1 MIKVVILKRN
11 NEGEFVIEEKEIEDK
26 LETYYSILSCDNI
39 DIVERKIKGFKT
51 CFVVDDEY
59 LLKNKPNQP
68 PVAVFQGNG
77 REAIYGALVITG
89 KSDKL
94 GNLSSLEDYQIN
106 IIERSICYFRNSSKN
121 CPNLNPIF
129 EALAYS
135 I

>member
-11 NEGEFVIEEKEIEDK
+11 NEGELVIEEKEIKDT

-39 DIVERKIKGFKT
+39 DIVERKIKDFKV

-59 LLKNKPNQP
+59 LLKNTPNQP

-106 IIERSICYFRNSSKN
+106 IIEKSICYFRNSSKK

-129 EALAYS
+129 EAMTYS

>member
-11 NEGEFVIEEKEIEDK
+11 NEGELVIEEKEIKDT
-26 LETYYSILSCDNI
+26 LETYYSILSCANI
-39 DIVERKIKGFKT
+39 DIVERKIKGFKV

-59 LLKNKPNQP
+59 LLKNTPNQP
-68 PVAVFQGNG
+68 PVAVLQGSG
-77 REAIYGALVITG
+77 REAIYGALVITS

-106 IIERSICYFRNSSKN
+106 IIEKSICYFRNSSKN

-129 EALAYS
+129 EALTYS

>member
-1 MIKVVILKRN
+1 MIKIIILKRN

-26 LETYYSILSCDNI
+26 LESYYSILSCDNI
-39 DIVERKIKGFKT
+39 DIVERKIKGFKV

-59 LLKNKPNQP
+59 LLKHTPNQP

-77 REAIYGALVITG
+77 REAIYDKLIITG

-106 IIERSICYFRNSSKN
+106 IIEKSICYFRTSTKN

-129 EALAYS
+129 EALSYS

>member
-11 NEGEFVIEEKEIEDK
+11 NEGEFVMEEKEIKDK

-39 DIVERKIKGFKT
+39 DIVERKIKGFKA

-59 LLKNKPNQP
+59 LLKHTPNQP
-68 PVAVFQGNG
+68 PVAVFVGEG
-77 REAIYGALVITG
+77 KEAIYGSLIITG
-89 KSDKL
+89 KSDRY
-94 GNLSSLEDYQIN
+94 GNLSSLDEYQLDAIR
-106 IIERSICYFRNSSKN
+106 RSICYFRNSTKN

-129 EALAYS
+129 EALPYS

>member
-1 MIKVVILKRN
+1 MIKIVILKRN

-26 LETYYSILSCDNI
+26 LESYYSILSCDNI
-39 DIVERKIKGFKT
+39 DIVERKIKGFKV

-59 LLKNKPNQP
+59 LLKHTPNQP

-89 KSDKL
+89 KSDKY
-94 GNLSSLEDYQIN
+94 GNLTSLEDYQIN
-106 IIERSICYFRNSSKN
+106 IIEKAICYFRNSSKN

-129 EALAYS
+129 EALTYS
-135 I
+135 V

>member
-1 MIKVVILKRN
+1 MIKIVILKRN

-26 LETYYSILSCDNI
+26 LESYYSILSCDNI
-39 DIVERKIKGFKT
+39 DIVERKIKGFKV

-59 LLKNKPNQP
+59 LLKNTPNQP

-129 EALAYS
+129 EALTYS
-135 I
+135 V